1 MIVRDAGHIL
11 MREGKHLRQQVVL
24 VEVFQVVD
32 LIERALV
39 LLGNVLDLVQDLLVV
54 DKARPELVEIVSVVF
69 EVGWIILDVL
79 IIFARSILK
88 RDLRLL
94 LEEIRGD
101 L

>member
-1 MIVRDAGHIL
+1 

-39 LLGNVLDLVQDLLVV
+39 LLGNVLDLVKDLLVV

-79 IIFARSILK
+79 IILARSILK

>member
-1 MIVRDAGHIL
+1 
-11 MREGKHLRQQVVL
+11 MREGKHLRQKVVL

-39 LLGNVLDLVQDLLVV
+39 LLRHVLDLVKDLLVV

-79 IIFARSILK
+79 IIFARSVLK

>member
-1 MIVRDAGHIL
+1 

-39 LLGNVLDLVQDLLVV
+39 LLRHVLDLVKDLLVV

-79 IIFARSILK
+79 VIFA
-88 RDLRLL
+88 
-94 LEEIRGD
+94 
-101 L
+101 

>member
-1 MIVRDAGHIL
+1 MW
-11 MREGKHLRQQVVL
+11 EGKHLWQQVVL

-32 LIERALV
+32 LIEGALV

-69 EVGWIILDVL
+69 EEGWIILDVL
-79 IIFARSILK
+79 IIFARSVLK
-88 RDLRLL
+88 CDLRLL

>member
-1 MIVRDAGHIL
+1 
-11 MREGKHLRQQVVL
+11 MREGKHLRQKVVL

-39 LLGNVLDLVQDLLVV
+39 LLRHVLDLVKDLLVV

>member
-1 MIVRDAGHIL
+1 MW
-11 MREGKHLRQQVVL
+11 EGKHLRQQVVL

-39 LLGNVLDLVQDLLVV
+39 LLGNVLDLVKDLLVV

-79 IIFARSILK
+79 IILARSILK